1 MPAPVNSTVLSLVV
15 CGVVEVRKEVRA
27 ERAPDRE
34 VAAEGIIV
42 GAGRGAVYGIR
53 INCPTIVQ

>member
-1 MPAPVNSTVLSLVV
+1 
-15 CGVVEVRKEVRA
+15 VVEVRKEVRA
-27 ERAPDRE
+27 ARAPDTE
-34 VAAEGIIV
+34 AAAEGMIV